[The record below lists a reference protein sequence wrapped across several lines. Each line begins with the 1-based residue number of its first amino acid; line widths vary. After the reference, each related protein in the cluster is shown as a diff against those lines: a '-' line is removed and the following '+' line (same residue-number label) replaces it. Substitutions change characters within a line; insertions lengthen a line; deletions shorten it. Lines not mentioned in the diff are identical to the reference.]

1 MLRVGLTGNV
11 AAGKSR
17 VAARWRQHGAWVVD
31 ADALARAAVAP
42 GAPGWH
48 AVVAAFGPEV
58 VGPDGAL
65 DRAALRR
72 RVFADEAA
80 RRRLEAIVHP
90 EVARLR
96 AEEHARARA
105 AGAALVV
112 DEIPL
117 LFETGL
123 DRDVDVVVF
132 VDAPEAIRRER
143 LRRDR
148 GLTDAE
154 IDGLLRAQGPAAP
167 KRQRADYVI
176 DNDAD
181 LRTLEER
188 ADAVWQE
195 LQRRATR
202 RDP

>member
-11 AAGKSR
+11 AAGKSS
-17 VAARWRQHGAWVVD
+17 VAARWRQHGAWVID

-42 GAPGWH
+42 GTPGWR
-48 AVVAAFGPEV
+48 AVVEAFGPEV
-58 VGPDGAL
+58 LAADGTL

-72 RVFADEAA
+72 LVFADDAA

-96 AEEHARARA
+96 AAEHARARA
-105 AGAALVV
+105 AGAPVVV

-117 LFETGL
+117 LFEAGL
-123 DRDVDVVVF
+123 DRDVDVIVL
-132 VDAPEAIRRER
+132 VDAPEAVRRQR

-148 GLTDAE
+148 GLDDAE
-154 IDGLLRAQGPAAP
+154 IDGLLRAQWPAER
-167 KRQRADYVI
+167 KRARADYVI

-181 LRTLEER
+181 LATLERR

-195 LQRRATR
+195 LLRRTGA
-202 RDP
+202 DS

>member
-1 MLRVGLTGNV
+1 VLRVGLTGNV
-11 AAGKSR
+11 AAGKSS
-17 VAARWRQHGAWVVD
+17 VAARWRQHGAWVID

-42 GAPGWH
+42 GTPGWR
-48 AVVAAFGPEV
+48 AVVEAFGPEV
-58 VGPDGAL
+58 LAADGTL

-72 RVFADEAA
+72 LVFADDAA

-96 AEEHARARA
+96 AAEHARARA
-105 AGAALVV
+105 AGAPVVV

-117 LFETGL
+117 LFEAGL
-123 DRDVDVVVF
+123 DRDVDVIVL
-132 VDAPEAIRRER
+132 VDAPEAVRRQR

-148 GLTDAE
+148 GLDDAE
-154 IDGLLRAQGPAAP
+154 IDGLLRAQWPAER
-167 KRQRADYVI
+167 KRARADYVI

-181 LRTLEER
+181 LATLERR

-195 LQRRATR
+195 LLRRTGA
-202 RDP
+202 DS